1 MRKILLPALAVA
13 VLLATSSVVPA
24 QAPQPESTGLKTVL
38 TVSISGFDA
47 IKSDLQTVT
56 QASGVDQLMMPFMM
70 LGPQGPAGLDTAKP
84 WGAVVQTD
92 GQELRIFAFL
102 PVSEPELALGLLGPL
117 GGGGD
122 PPEPDAEGVYEIE
135 VRGNEVV
142 LAKKGDWV
150 ILADNRQTL
159 ANVPADPIPLL
170 GGLNESYAIAIRGS
184 IKDIPASMR
193 DQVVGLIQSGVQM
206 AQQAQPDQAPG
217 ERAIARSMEEVDKV
231 LNEMDSVLI
240 GLAVDPQSKAI
251 RLDVEATAIEGTST
265 AAEYASAAEAKSNLA
280 GFYLPE
286 AALTVLVA
294 GTLQEQDSEQI
305 QEWLDARKSDAMKDL
320 DEQELSEGER
330 KLAKQMLGD
339 LISVLHKTAAA
350 GQIDVGL
357 SVLASADSLSLVG
370 GGFVADAATLE
381 KLFKQSVHLAIAEDP
396 GLEEAIT
403 LDAEEHQGVR
413 LHTVSVPAEQLPTDD
428 IPAMLVG
435 DAFTAAI
442 GFSDQHAYL
451 AIGPKSIDKLKQ
463 AIDQSKA
470 AAGQSLPPVRVSVS
484 LTAIGNIL
492 AGLGDVADE
501 EVPTEVLDAL
511 AQAGTDDHILISS
524 EAIPNGV
531 RTRIEIEPGVL
542 KAIGTAATA
551 MSPFGAGPGGF
562 PAPGGMPG
570 QP

>member
-1 MRKILLPALAVA
+1 VRKILLPALAVA
-13 VLLATSSVVPA
+13 VLLATSRVVPA

-47 IKSDLQTVT
+47 IKKDAEVIAN
-56 QASGVDQLMMPFMM
+56 ASNMPLLMLPFMNEKG
-70 LGPQGPAGLDTAKP
+70 LAGLDTTKP

-92 GQELRIFAFL
+92 GQDLRIFAFL
-102 PVSEPELALGLLGPL
+102 PVSDPELALGLLGPL

-122 PPEPDAEGVYEIE
+122 PPKPDAEGVYEIE

-159 ANVPADPIPLL
+159 ANVPADPVPLL
-170 GGLNESYAIAIRGS
+170 DGLNESYAIAIRGS

-193 DQVVGLIQSGVQM
+193 DQVVGLIRSGVEM

-217 ERAIARSMEEVDKV
+217 EQAIARSLEQVDKL

-286 AALTVLVA
+286 AALTVLLA
-294 GTLQEQDSEQI
+294 QALPKQDSKQI
-305 QEWLDARKSDAMKDL
+305 QEWLDARKSDAMEDL

-381 KLFKQSVHLAIAEDP
+381 KLFKQSAHLAIAEDP

-451 AIGPKSIDKLKQ
+451 AIGPQAIDKLKQ

-470 AAGQSLPPVRVSVS
+470 AAGESLPPVRVSVS

-501 EVPTEVLDAL
+501 DVPTEVLDAL
-511 AQAGTDDHILISS
+511 AQAGPDDHILISS

-562 PAPGGMPG
+562 PG

>member
-13 VLLATSSVVPA
+13 VLLATSRVVPA

-47 IKSDLQTVT
+47 IKKDAEVIAN
-56 QASGVDQLMMPFMM
+56 ASNMPLLMLPFMNEKG
-70 LGPQGPAGLDTAKP
+70 LAGLDTTKP

-92 GQELRIFAFL
+92 GQDLRIFAFL
-102 PVSEPELALGLLGPL
+102 PVSDPELALGLLGPL

-122 PPEPDAEGVYEIE
+122 PPKPDAEGVYEIE

-159 ANVPADPIPLL
+159 ANVPADPVPLL
-170 GGLNESYAIAIRGS
+170 DGLNESYAIAIRGS

-193 DQVVGLIQSGVQM
+193 DQVVGLIRSGVEM

-217 ERAIARSMEEVDKV
+217 EQAIARSLEQVDKL

-286 AALTVLVA
+286 AALTMLLA
-294 GTLQEQDSEQI
+294 QALPKQDSKQI
-305 QEWLDARKSDAMKDL
+305 QEWLDARKSDAMEDL

-381 KLFKQSVHLAIAEDP
+381 KLFKQSAHLAIAEDP

-451 AIGPKSIDKLKQ
+451 AIGPQAIDKLKQ

-470 AAGQSLPPVRVSVS
+470 AAGESLPPVRVSVS

-501 EVPTEVLDAL
+501 DVPTEVLDAL
-511 AQAGTDDHILISS
+511 AQAGPDDHILISS

-562 PAPGGMPG
+562 PG

>member
-1 MRKILLPALAVA
+1 VRKILLPALAVA
-13 VLLATSSVVPA
+13 VLLATSRVVPA

-47 IKSDLQTVT
+47 IKKDAEVIAN
-56 QASGVDQLMMPFMM
+56 ASNMPLLMLPFMNEKG
-70 LGPQGPAGLDTAKP
+70 LAGLDTTKP

-92 GQELRIFAFL
+92 GQDLRIFAFL
-102 PVSEPELALGLLGPL
+102 PVSDPELALGLLGPL

-122 PPEPDAEGVYEIE
+122 PPKPDAEGVYEIE

-159 ANVPADPIPLL
+159 ANVPADPVPLL
-170 GGLNESYAIAIRGS
+170 DGLNESYAIAIRGS

-193 DQVVGLIQSGVQM
+193 DQVVGLIRSGVEM

-217 ERAIARSMEEVDKV
+217 EQAIARSLEQVDKL

-286 AALTVLVA
+286 AALTMLLA
-294 GTLQEQDSEQI
+294 QALPKQDSKQI
-305 QEWLDARKSDAMKDL
+305 QEWLDARKSDAMEDL

-381 KLFKQSVHLAIAEDP
+381 KLFKQSAHLAIAEDP

-451 AIGPKSIDKLKQ
+451 AIGPQAIDKLKQ

-470 AAGQSLPPVRVSVS
+470 AAGESLPPVRVSVS

-501 EVPTEVLDAL
+501 DVPTEVLDAL
-511 AQAGTDDHILISS
+511 AQAGPDDHILISS

-562 PAPGGMPG
+562 PG

>member
-1 MRKILLPALAVA
+1 VRKILLPALAVA

-47 IKSDLQTVT
+47 IKKDAEVIAN
-56 QASGVDQLMMPFMM
+56 ASNMPLLMLPFMNEKG
-70 LGPQGPAGLDTAKP
+70 LAGLDTTKP

-92 GQELRIFAFL
+92 GQDLRIFAFL
-102 PVSEPELALGLLGPL
+102 PVSDPELALGLLGPL

-122 PPEPDAEGVYEIE
+122 PPKPDAEGVYEIE

-159 ANVPADPIPLL
+159 ANVPADPVPLL
-170 GGLNESYAIAIRGS
+170 DGLNESYAIAIRGS

-193 DQVVGLIQSGVQM
+193 DQVVGLIRSGVEM

-217 ERAIARSMEEVDKV
+217 EQAIARSLEQVDKL

-286 AALTVLVA
+286 AALTMLLA
-294 GTLQEQDSEQI
+294 QALPKQDSKQI
-305 QEWLDARKSDAMKDL
+305 QEWLDARKSDAMEDL

-381 KLFKQSVHLAIAEDP
+381 KLFKQSAHLAIAEDP

-451 AIGPKSIDKLKQ
+451 AIGPQAIDKLKQ

-470 AAGQSLPPVRVSVS
+470 AAGESLPPVRVSVS

-501 EVPTEVLDAL
+501 DVPTEVLDAL
-511 AQAGTDDHILISS
+511 AQAGPDDHILISS

-562 PAPGGMPG
+562 PG

>member
-1 MRKILLPALAVA
+1 VRKILLPALAVA
-13 VLLATSSVVPA
+13 VLLATSGVVPA

-47 IKSDLQTVT
+47 IKKDAEVIAN
-56 QASGVDQLMMPFMM
+56 ASNMPLLMFPFMNEEG
-70 LGPQGPAGLDTAKP
+70 LAGLDTTKP

-92 GQELRIFAFL
+92 GQEFRIFAFL
-102 PVSEPELALGLLGPL
+102 PVSDPELVLGLLGPL
-117 GGGGD
+117 GDGGD
-122 PPEPDAEGVYEIE
+122 PPKPDADGVYEIE
-135 VRGNEVV
+135 VQGNEVV

-150 ILADNRQTL
+150 VLANDRQTL
-159 ANVPADPIPLL
+159 ANVPADPVPLL
-170 GGLNESYAIAIRGS
+170 GGLNESYAIAVRGS
-184 IKDIPASMR
+184 IKDFPASKR
-193 DQVVGLIQSGVQM
+193 DDIVGLIRSGVEM

-265 AAEYASAAEAKSNLA
+265 AAEYASAAEAKSSLA

-286 AALTVLVA
+286 AALTALVA
-294 GTLQEQDSEQI
+294 GTLPEQDSEQI

-339 LISVLHKTAAA
+339 LISVFHKTAAA

-413 LHTVSVPAEQLPTDD
+413 LHTVSVPTEQLPTDD

-451 AIGPKSIDKLKQ
+451 AIGPQSIDKLKQ
-463 AIDQSKA
+463 VIDQSKA

-484 LTAIGNIL
+484 LTAISNIL

-551 MSPFGAGPGGF
+551 MSPLGAGPGGF
-562 PAPGGMPG
+562 PG

>member
-1 MRKILLPALAVA
+1 VRKILLPALAVA
-13 VLLATSSVVPA
+13 VLLATSRVVPA

-47 IKSDLQTVT
+47 IKKDAEVIAN
-56 QASGVDQLMMPFMM
+56 ASNMPLLMLPFMNEKG
-70 LGPQGPAGLDTAKP
+70 LAGLDTTKP

-92 GQELRIFAFL
+92 GQDLRIFAFL
-102 PVSEPELALGLLGPL
+102 PVSDPELALGLLGPL

-122 PPEPDAEGVYEIE
+122 PPKPDAEGVYEIE

-159 ANVPADPIPLL
+159 ANVPADPVPLL
-170 GGLNESYAIAIRGS
+170 DGLNESYAIAIRGS

-193 DQVVGLIQSGVQM
+193 DQVVGLIRSGVEM

-217 ERAIARSMEEVDKV
+217 EQAIARSLEQVDKL

-286 AALTVLVA
+286 AALTMLLA
-294 GTLQEQDSEQI
+294 QALPKQDSKQI
-305 QEWLDARKSDAMKDL
+305 QEWLDARKPDAMEDL

-381 KLFKQSVHLAIAEDP
+381 KLFKQSAHLAIAEDP

-451 AIGPKSIDKLKQ
+451 AIGPQSIDKLKQ

-470 AAGQSLPPVRVSVS
+470 AAGESLPPVRVSVS

-501 EVPTEVLDAL
+501 DVPTEVLDAL
-511 AQAGTDDHILISS
+511 AQAGPDDHILISS

-562 PAPGGMPG
+562 PG